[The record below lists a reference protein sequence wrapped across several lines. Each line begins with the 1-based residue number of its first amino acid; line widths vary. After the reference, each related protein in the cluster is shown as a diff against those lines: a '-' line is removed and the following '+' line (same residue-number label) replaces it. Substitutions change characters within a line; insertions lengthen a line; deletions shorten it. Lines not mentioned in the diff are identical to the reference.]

1 MERCIIDMDFSVYMN
16 PPECSV
22 SVGDVCKRTD
32 EDCENPYIVQ
42 DIKEENGKF
51 WAVCK
56 HIDEFSRDEV
66 EETIYHFYLKKI

>member
-1 MERCIIDMDFSVYMN
+1 MMDMSFARYMN

-22 SVGDVCKRTD
+22 SVGDVCIRTD

-56 HIDEFSRDEV
+56 HIDEFSGDEV